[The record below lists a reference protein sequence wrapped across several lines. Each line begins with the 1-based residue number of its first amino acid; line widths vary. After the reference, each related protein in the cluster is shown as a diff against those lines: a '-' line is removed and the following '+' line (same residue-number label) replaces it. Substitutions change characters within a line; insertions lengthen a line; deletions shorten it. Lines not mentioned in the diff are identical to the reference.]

1 MTALETVY
9 AVHNFEAENDD
20 ELSFQIG
27 EKVFVI
33 QKDDGFGDGWW
44 KGENIRGQV
53 GLFPMNYITFEQPHQ
68 QIIDLLTPSTS
79 DSTHTTTSTK
89 KPIPIDTNVL
99 DDEISES
106 PSVRS
111 SYSFTCP
118 ISSSSTT
125 GPSASSTHSNSGGV
139 ALRRSVINALFL
151 PSLRSSTPED
161 WDIEQVEIWLNAMN
175 FGSIATHFK
184 LQEITGDVL
193 LELNMN
199 SLKELDIPTFGKRFK
214 LHTAINA
221 LREECGYQPTNRM
234 SITSS
239 TYSTDSRF
247 LQQKSPTSSSTS
259 PSSARYSNP
268 IYTRHSASYH
278 SNMVTL
284 DKQHQR
290 RRSHTSVTNEDQA
303 SPQMLSPV
311 SPTSHYDI
319 MEASSQNVGAMY
331 HYHV

>member
-1 MTALETVY
+1 
-9 AVHNFEAENDD
+9 
-20 ELSFQIG
+20 
-27 EKVFVI
+27 
-33 QKDDGFGDGWW
+33 
-44 KGENIRGQV
+44 
-53 GLFPMNYITFEQPHQ
+53 MNYITFEQPHQ

-89 KPIPIDTNVL
+89 KPMPIDTNVL

-184 LQEITGDVL
+184 CKYLQLLTLFFNVLNSFICAVAVQEITGDVL

-290 RRSHTSVTNEDQA
+290 RRSHTSVTNEGSIIVIVNISNHLIIDRSSISSDA
-303 SPQMLSPV
+303 V
-311 SPTSHYDI
+311 SGVSYIPL
-319 MEASSQNVGAMY
+319 
-331 HYHV
+331 